1 MVQWR
6 RARLLGVGISILM
19 VLGRRGLGVSVPGEA
34 QRSGCERVL
43 QVVSDLGWVECQL
56 PGFILSCDC
65 SNSIYAGIL
74 ILGSFLFLL
83 SRAWLA
89 GVEEK
94 SARCCCCWARQPRT
108 VARGASER
116 HRGEKVRKSAVDGA
130 FIVVVVCG
138 DLFIAGCIF

>member
-1 MVQWR
+1 MH
-6 RARLLGVGISILM
+6 
-19 VLGRRGLGVSVPGEA
+19 
-34 QRSGCERVL
+34 
-43 QVVSDLGWVECQL
+43 
-56 PGFILSCDC
+56 
-65 SNSIYAGIL
+65 AGIL

-116 HRGEKVRKSAVDGA
+116 HRGEKVRRSAVDGA
-130 FIVVVVCG
+130 FIVVVVVCG
-138 DLFIAGCIF
+138 FICCSGIF